1 MRRIVTNSDGKITFN
16 EFAKLMKPSDLR
28 PYLRRIN
35 KFTKEEKKQVE
46 YVKRE
51 NQITKFRQAR
61 TDLRKPLTAFKTS
74 EVMLNR
80 DPERHVGLMP
90 VQYGVESGFTETR
103 KLSQY

>member
-16 EFAKLMKPSDLR
+16 EFAKLMKPVDLR
-28 PYLRRIN
+28 PYLRRIR

-46 YVKRE
+46 FVKRE
-51 NQITKFRQAR
+51 SYLTKFKQAR
-61 TDLRKPLTAFKTS
+61 VDLRKPLTAFKTS

-90 VQYGVESGFTETR
+90 FKYGVENGLAETG
-103 KLSQY
+103 Q